1 MGLTVAMIGDGVN
14 DAPALVE
21 SDLGV
26 AIAAGTEVAVQ
37 SADVVLVRNDPRD
50 VAAILGLS
58 RATYRKMVQNL
69 LWASD

>member
-1 MGLTVAMIGDGVN
+1 MIGDGVK

-26 AIAAGTEVAVQ
+26 AIGAGTEVAVQ
-37 SADVVLVRNDPRD
+37 SADVVLTRNDPRD

-58 RATYRKMVQNL
+58 RASYRKMAQNL